1 MFEKDYRFWGEHAEM
16 VDSMLI
22 ENGGIFDTVYDAF
35 FSAAL
40 IGILEGK
47 KSKAYGDRNKHKTI
61 FADKF
66 NNERE
71 KTNLILKTMLLNDNM
86 ELKGKND
93 EKVDRSFRNFATDE
107 TTKKMNIKFLEAYA
121 FAGIETL
128 YKTYNEEFLS
138 KDKNKVEIINFIENF
153 MKLYANE
160 NEGYQD
166 TRKKIIDMARR

>member
-1 MFEKDYRFWGEHAEM
+1 
-16 VDSMLI
+16 
-22 ENGGIFDTVYDAF
+22 
-35 FSAAL
+35 
-40 IGILEGK
+40 
-47 KSKAYGDRNKHKTI
+47 
-61 FADKF
+61 
-66 NNERE
+66 
-71 KTNLILKTMLLNDNM
+71 MLLNDNM